1 MHGRRAA
8 TVSPNV
14 PSAAVRTRKSV
25 YARVVGDGVVASSS
39 ASPMPNSSA
48 YERWRSISTVT
59 VDSRR
64 SANVPMWSSVD
75 AFEAPSANS
84 RLYSIR

>member
-1 MHGRRAA
+1 
-8 TVSPNV
+8 
-14 PSAAVRTRKSV
+14 VRTRKSV
-25 YARVVGDGVVASSS
+25 YARVVGDGVVVSSWLRDAELFS
-39 ASPMPNSSA
+39 VRAMEVHP
-48 YERWRSISTVT
+48 TVT